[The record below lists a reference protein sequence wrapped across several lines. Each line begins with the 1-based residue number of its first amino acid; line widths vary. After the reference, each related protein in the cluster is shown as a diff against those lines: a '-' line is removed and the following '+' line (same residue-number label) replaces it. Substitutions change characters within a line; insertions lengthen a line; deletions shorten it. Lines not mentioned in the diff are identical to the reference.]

1 MNTYQSA
8 KYNDNRPNVGVTVV
22 PFIYEDNTIKTLV
35 YKRASNAEVFADQ
48 YSLPNAIFDIKKF
61 ETAEKTAEFAMSA
74 KINLKLKHIE
84 QVHTF
89 SGLYIDPDRINTVN
103 ICYLSI
109 CNKDDITTL
118 GEATHDYKWMNVE
131 KVMELELAFNHNE
144 VLELTYKRLK
154 SKAEYTALTA
164 HMLGE
169 AFTIS
174 EFKGLVE
181 LLIDT
186 KLDNSRFRDRLKQS
200 DILIPLQDQFKLGA
214 NRPAQLYR
222 LNEEYTDYFYPI
234 SLTKPKAKNKEAS

>member
-1 MNTYQSA
+1 MTTYQSA

-22 PFIYEDNTIKTLV
+22 PFIYEDNILKTLV

-61 ETAEKTAEFAMSA
+61 ENAEKTAEFAMSE

-84 QVHTF
+84 QIHTF

-109 CNKDDITTL
+109 CNKEDITTL
-118 GEATHDYKWMNVE
+118 GDSKYNYSWISVE
-131 KVMELELAFNHNE
+131 KLLDMNLAFNHNE
-144 VLELTYKRLK
+144 VLELAYKRLK

-169 AFTIS
+169 SFTIS
-174 EFKGLVE
+174 EFRNLIE
-181 LLIDT
+181 LLIEEE
-186 KLDNSRFRDRLKQS
+186 LDNSRFRDRLKKS
-200 DILIPLQDQFKLGA
+200 DVLIPLPDQFKLGS
-214 NRPAQLYR
+214 NRPAQLYK
-222 LNEEYTDYFYPI
+222 LNEDYTDYFYPK
-234 SLTKPKAKNKEAS
+234 SLTKPKAKNKAS

>member
-1 MNTYQSA
+1 MSQYQSE

-22 PFIYEDNTIKTLV
+22 PFIYENGLIKTLV
-35 YKRASNAEVFADQ
+35 YKRSEKAEVFANQ
-48 YSLPNAIFDIKKF
+48 FCLPNAIFDIKKF
-61 ETAEKTAEFAMSA
+61 ENAEKTAEFAMSE

-84 QVHTF
+84 QIHTF

-109 CNKDDITTL
+109 CNKEDITTL
-118 GEATHDYKWMNVE
+118 GNAKFIHEWIEIE
-131 KVMELELAFNHNE
+131 KALKMDLAFNHNE
-144 VLELTYKRLK
+144 VLEMAYKRLK

-169 AFTIS
+169 EFTIS
-174 EFKGLVE
+174 EFKALIE
-181 LLIDT
+181 LLIDI

-214 NRPAQLYR
+214 NRPAQLYK
-222 LNEEYTDYFYPI
+222 LNDQYKDYFYPI
-234 SLTKPKAKNKEAS
+234 SLTKPKAKNTAS

>member
-1 MNTYQSA
+1 MTTYQSA

-22 PFIYEDNTIKTLV
+22 PFIYEDNTLKTLV

-61 ETAEKTAEFAMSA
+61 ESAEKTAEFAMSE
-74 KINLKLKHIE
+74 KTNIKLKHIE

-109 CNKDDITTL
+109 CNKEDITTL
-118 GEATHDYKWMNVE
+118 GDSKYNCSWIAVD
-131 KVMELELAFNHNE
+131 KVLDMQLAFNHNE
-144 VLELTYKRLK
+144 VLELAYKRLK

-169 AFTIS
+169 SFTIS
-174 EFKGLVE
+174 EFKSLVE
-181 LLIDT
+181 LLIET

-200 DILIPLQDQFKLGA
+200 DILIPLPEQLKRGA

-222 LNEEYTDYFYPI
+222 LNEDYTDYFYPI
-234 SLTKPKAKNKEAS
+234 SLTKPKAKNKAS